1 MDVLLG
7 AEARAFLAVE
17 DALEPGHAGVHVPP
31 PNLELYRR
39 LLHGHAAGL
48 GGGSIRGLEGRG
60 FGGLGSAS
68 IVFC

>member
-17 DALEPGHAGVHVPP
+17 DALEPGYASVHVPP

-39 LLHGHAAGL
+39 LLHGHAAGFDPR
-48 GGGSIRGLEGRG
+48 IGLEGKG
-60 FGGLGSAS
+60 EDFGVWGS
-68 IVFC
+68 FFR